1 MDKIQQELINS
12 INEFIMQYRKSLSS
26 EELLTLKKHT
36 LELRKGNFKTYREY
50 KEKEIEI
57 QKIINKVWER
67 EVTDFDSYDEKSKFK
82 FVVACPTVPADQYE
96 ESDVISASLITDRHL
111 GTFENIRYGFVCSV
125 SSDNILGICKE
136 DMHPVL
142 LDRPNEDIERQYF
155 YLNTVNGNDVYSKTY
170 VNSLQTPRTI
180 ETQMMTANIRTNGNI
195 LVRDH
200 IVYSNVLL
208 DAKKT
213 KKLGVFLIE
222 PCEEHAKKEAQ
233 KLAKRFKL
241 KVKTISLQHYYE
253 LAGLIPK
260 GKDETKKH
268 YDIKDID
275 TLIFI
280 VNNLMELAKE
290 NNNLI
295 IDFTSKIARVKDE
308 DTTMY
313 FYYNGVN
320 KSINLVIPGLNHTIN
335 IHLDNEETIEV
346 DGEKITKDQYL
357 ELINSITR

>member
-1 MDKIQQELINS
+1 M
-12 INEFIMQYRKSLSS
+12 M
-26 EELLTLKKHT
+26 
-36 LELRKGNFKTYREY
+36 
-50 KEKEIEI
+50 
-57 QKIINKVWER
+57 
-67 EVTDFDSYDEKSKFK
+67 
-82 FVVACPTVPADQYE
+82 AD
-96 ESDVISASLITDRHL
+96 
-111 GTFENIRYGFVCSV
+111 
-125 SSDNILGICKE
+125 
-136 DMHPVL
+136 
-142 LDRPNEDIERQYF
+142 
-155 YLNTVNGNDVYSKTY
+155 
-170 VNSLQTPRTI
+170 
-180 ETQMMTANIRTNGNI
+180 NIRTNGNI

-200 IVYSNVLL
+200 IVYSNILL
-208 DAKKT
+208 NARKT

-222 PCEEHAKKEAQ
+222 PCEEYAKKEAQ
-233 KLAKRFKL
+233 KLAKRFNL
-241 KVKTISLQHYYE
+241 RVKTISLQHYYE

-260 GKDETKKH
+260 EKDETKKH

-320 KSINLVIPGLNHTIN
+320 KTINLVIPGLNHTVN

-346 DGEKITKDQYL
+346 DGEKITKNQYL